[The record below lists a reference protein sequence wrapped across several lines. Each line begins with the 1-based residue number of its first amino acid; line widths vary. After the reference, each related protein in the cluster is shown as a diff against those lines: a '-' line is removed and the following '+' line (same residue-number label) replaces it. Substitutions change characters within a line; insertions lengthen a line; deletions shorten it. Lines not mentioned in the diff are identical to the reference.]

1 MWKTTQGHLRD
12 KDGLC
17 SNLVEV
23 SGNIR
28 EPRGQGAGVLGGDSW
43 ERQGHSQRKQAF
55 TSYQLQCKKGL
66 ISGRH
71 TVGCDSSGRRVTIG
85 WSQAETWHACSLLA
99 MARTLRFDSHT
110 HNKVAVLVKS
120 CGLSSSL

>member
-28 EPRGQGAGVLGGDSW
+28 EPGGPAAILGNPGGGDSW

-55 TSYQLQCKKGL
+55 TSYQLQCKKGI

-71 TVGCDSSGRRVTIG
+71 TVAVTLQVG
-85 WSQAETWHACSLLA
+85 GSQ
-99 MARTLRFDSHT
+99 
-110 HNKVAVLVKS
+110 
-120 CGLSSSL
+120 